1 MAPQEPSELVHLL
14 WFVGWCMAML
24 VLFGLGIRLPLQRRL
39 SHWAGV
45 AYTAGSVVAAMVV
58 TVLANVA
65 LVGHDVRFD
74 FTRERVFTP
83 SRQAL
88 EVVDRLSQDVALT
101 YFYHAQDPN
110 GKRLKELMA
119 VLGRRNPRLHV
130 RTIDPDRQPSLA
142 HTYGVRLYN
151 AAVLEAEGRRLVV
164 HSTDENDIAIGIQ
177 RVVRERV
184 MTLCFIEGHN
194 EYPIDNFEFHTH
206 LEGLHDHSHGDA
218 TSKVVQMPG
227 HGIGRLRR
235 ALEALGYEVRT
246 ILPATEPEIPRA
258 CNVVID
264 ANPRTT
270 YGPSESAALEAY
282 LTRGGSLLLLYDLG
296 FVIEPRLAQLLAKL
310 GVRCT
315 QSVVIDPQ
323 QHYATDPEMVA
334 VSGLEPHPITT
345 NVSLIFFPGARAL
358 ELLPT
363 ASGIT
368 AVPLIRSINASY
380 TRPVE
385 PVEARQVGLETL
397 PVSATAS
404 PSESSPQPHI
414 LAVAVEGSWATMGPD
429 TRPFRVVVV
438 GDADFASNSFFPYM
452 ANSDLIL
459 SMVRWL
465 VREERAPAV
474 ASRIPVP
481 PLILLTRPQMRQIF
495 LVTEVL
501 LPLSILIIGACI
513 WWKRR

>member
-1 MAPQEPSELVHLL
+1 
-14 WFVGWCMAML
+14 
-24 VLFGLGIRLPLQRRL
+24 
-39 SHWAGV
+39 
-45 AYTAGSVVAAMVV
+45 
-58 TVLANVA
+58 
-65 LVGHDVRFD
+65 
-74 FTRERVFTP
+74 
-83 SRQAL
+83 
-88 EVVDRLSQDVALT
+88 VVDRLNQDVALT
-101 YFYHAQDPN
+101 YFYHAQDPH

-130 RTIDPDRQPSLA
+130 RIIDPDRQPSLA

-177 RVVRERV
+177 RLVRERV
-184 MTLCFIEGHN
+184 MTPCFIEGHN

-235 ALEALGYEVRT
+235 ALEALGFEVHT

-258 CNVVID
+258 CDVVID

-270 YGPSESAALEAY
+270 YWPSESAALETY

-296 FVIEPRLAQLLAKL
+296 FVIEPRLAQMLAKL
-310 GVRCT
+310 GVRYT

-345 NVSLIFFPGARAL
+345 NVSLTFFPGARVL

-368 AVPLIRSINASY
+368 AVPLIRSSKASY

-385 PVEARQVGLETL
+385 PVEARQVGLEI
-397 PVSATAS
+397 PPGPATTN
-404 PSESSPQPHI
+404 PSESQPQPHI
-414 LAVAVEGSWATMGPD
+414 LAIAVEGSWATMPPD
-429 TRPFRVVVV
+429 SRPFRVVVV

-452 ANSDLIL
+452 ANSDLVL

-465 VREERAPAV
+465 VREERVPAV

-495 LVTEVL
+495 LMTEVL
-501 LPLSILIIGACI
+501 LPLSILLIGAFV